1 MLIQSSVV
9 PHLLLRSEAV
19 SAKPFVVQTN
29 ISMVD
34 ALADYILKLS
44 EAAAT
49 TYFAADRP
57 LYEKYL
63 ADAAVL
69 LALVVSGA
77 EPQQINESVKRHERL
92 WGHTW
97 LKDEVF
103 KKPADAFEVFK
114 EQLRAI

>member
-1 MLIQSSVV
+1 MAGIQTSVTATPSVV
-9 PHLLLRSEAV
+9 R
-19 SAKPFVVQTN
+19 TN
-29 ISMVD
+29 ISMAD

-44 EAAAT
+44 EAAANT
-49 TYFAADRP
+49 HFSADRP

-69 LALVVSGA
+69 LALIVSGA
-77 EPQQINESVKRHERL
+77 DPGQIDDAVKRHERL

-97 LKDEVF
+97 LQDEVF

-114 EQLRAI
+114 GQLRAT